1 MKLEVNNQ
9 IEIFKYINLITKYLK
24 EHDDFFTYNEK
35 ERIKVALCNFSAG
48 YNLYDYLCLQI
59 CDELGLVPDDQNP
72 YKVFSEML
80 NDTFKIENKRIKEIG
95 GGKLLRVGKRISDMQ
110 NMGTITI
117 YDTNLLIKDGNYPN
131 LRIAKKR
138 FNDSID
144 ASGADV
150 LIGLL
155 AYTSADV
162 VVKSAIE
169 KNIDFMIAVFDK
181 QNPYL
186 FCEGNESN
194 FNQLEEFVDN
204 TEKAIANSGLGK
216 LKIKRF
222 KEIGEQ
228 YPIIYN
234 DRGKV

>member
-9 IEIFKYINLITKYLK
+9 SEVFKYINLITKYLK

-35 ERIKVALCNFSAG
+35 ERIKVALCNFSSG

-59 CDELGLVPDDQNP
+59 CDELGLLPDDQNP
-72 YKVFSEML
+72 YKVFSEVL
-80 NDTFKIENKRIKEIG
+80 NEEFNIENKRIKEIG
-95 GGKLLRVGKRISDMQ
+95 GGKLLRIGKRISNIQD
-110 NMGTITI
+110 MGTITI
-117 YDTNLLIKDGNYPN
+117 YDTNLLIKDGCYPN
-131 LRIAKKR
+131 LRILKKK
-138 FNDSID
+138 FKDSID
-144 ASGADV
+144 ANSADV
-150 LIGLL
+150 LIGML
-155 AYTSADV
+155 AYTSAGV

-169 KNIDFMIAVFDK
+169 KNIDFMIALFDK

-204 TEKAIANSGLGK
+204 TSQAVANSGLGK

-234 DRGKV
+234 DRR